1 MKTKDLMLY
10 DWVQVP
16 SELNRFKQ
24 IKSTFDMD
32 EAVLYQ
38 PIPLTEEILKKN
50 GFLLHNS
57 ASYFKEYMWTTGG
70 IDEYADVYIEVGKD
84 QQDNWRWDNLK
95 CKLHFFRGDVF
106 LVKMQYV
113 HELQHALRIC
123 HIDKEI
129 VL

>member
-1 MKTKDLMLY
+1 MEIKDLMLY

-38 PIPLTEEILKKN
+38 PIPLTAEILEKN
-50 GFLLHNS
+50 GFVDCHTISEKFELRIHLDKDNYQVV
-57 ASYFKEYMWTTGG
+57 SYYFGLTALSIKTEYSYYLSPT
-70 IDEYADVYIEVGKD
+70 ID
-84 QQDNWRWDNLK
+84 RLK
-95 CKLHFFRGDVF
+95 IK
-106 LVKMQYV
+106 YV
-113 HELQHALRIC
+113 HELQHALKSC
-123 HIDKEI
+123 NIDKEI